1 MNARPAPRKSS
12 LAGASPVAPAVTP
25 TPVTPAPAAPAPTGV
40 APARRAS
47 TATSKGQDAARSK
60 HAPKVSFYQDP
71 DDTQRMRGAIR
82 FAMAQEGSRGLSDF
96 IHSAVMLEV
105 ERLEQRY
112 NDGKP
117 FEPAAAGELPQGRP
131 MGE

>member
-12 LAGASPVAPAVTP
+12 LAGTSPIAPAHEVAPAPRT
-25 TPVTPAPAAPAPTGV
+25 AAPAPGPRTT
-40 APARRAS
+40 APKA
-47 TATSKGQDAARSK
+47 QDARKSK

-71 DDTQRMRGAIR
+71 AETRRMRGAIR
-82 FAMAQEGSRGLSDF
+82 VAMAQEGSRGLSDF
-96 IHSAVMLEV
+96 IHTAVMREV